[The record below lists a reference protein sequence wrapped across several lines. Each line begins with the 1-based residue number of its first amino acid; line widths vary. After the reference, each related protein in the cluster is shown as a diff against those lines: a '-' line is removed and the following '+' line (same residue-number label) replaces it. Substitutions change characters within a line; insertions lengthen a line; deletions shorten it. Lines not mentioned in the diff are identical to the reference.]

1 MRVPIGD
8 IFETWVQWLRET
20 FGAFFDLISAILNY
34 AITFL
39 ERVFLL
45 EHSVVY
51 PSVIFALLSGAVL
64 FGLLRPRLGRVPV
77 LVVAIA
83 GSAVIFAVEVWRYQ
97 ALEAKLEPAEA
108 RDIVSDL
115 ERFADRLETRAP
127 EDYSAAI
134 EVVEAIPE
142 EKAERIQSEIQRA
155 ERLLVRLRGNRFDRA
170 ASIVEDILEAGAEAG
185 WSDAELAPLET
196 VVSRYRAFAVIDE
209 SRRVASRFERF
220 DEPRLRINA
229 LNERT
234 YSRLTEMMEEARILV
249 VDDPETASLLD
260 SLEKTFLTLNPVRL
274 SMYPAVAMLIL
285 LSAVAGLLAGWRM
298 AVFSVIGLALVLSMG
313 LWVATMETLALVLS
327 ATLFAL
333 VVGVPVGV
341 LAAQSNA
348 VENAVKP
355 VLDFMQTM
363 PAFVYLIPA
372 VLFFGLGKVPG
383 AMATVIFAMPPAV
396 RLTNLGIRGV
406 PKEVVE
412 AAWAFGATRWQ
423 LLLKAQLPI
432 ALPTILAGVNQT
444 IMLALSMVVIG
455 GMIGAGGLGEIVLS
469 GITQMQIGLGFE
481 SGLAVVVLAI
491 YLDRVTQALASLRK
505 KR

>member
-1 MRVPIGD
+1 MRIPIGD
-8 IFETWVQWLRET
+8 TFETWVQWLRGT
-20 FGAFFDLISAILNY
+20 FGAFFDLVSGLLNF

-39 ERVFLL
+39 ERIFLL
-45 EHSVVY
+45 EHSVLY
-51 PSVIFALLSGAVL
+51 PSVVFAAASGALLFGALRSRLRHPILLLLAISLGGLVL
-64 FGLLRPRLGRVPV
+64 
-77 LVVAIA
+77 
-83 GSAVIFAVEVWRYQ
+83 
-97 ALEAKLEPAEA
+97 ALEAWRYRALEAPLAPDEV
-108 RDIVSDL
+108 RQITSDL
-115 ERFADRLETRAP
+115 ERFASALEDRAP
-127 EDYSAAI
+127 VDYAA
-134 EVVEAIPE
+134 ALDALSRIPE
-142 EKAERIQSEIQRA
+142 EAAQGMASELDRAQRQ
-155 ERLLVRLRGNRFDRA
+155 LTRLRANRFDRA
-170 ASIVEDILEAGAEAG
+170 ADILEDVLEAG
-185 WSDAELAPLET
+185 VAAGWTASASAPLET
-196 VVSRYRAFAVIDE
+196 LIHRYRAFAVIDE
-209 SRRVASRFERF
+209 SRRVAARFSRF

-234 YSRLTEMMEEARILV
+234 YARITGMMEAARVLV
-249 VDDPETASLLD
+249 ADDPASAALLGE
-260 SLEKTFLTLNPVRL
+260 LEEIFSTLNPTRL
-274 SMYPAVAMLIL
+274 ALYPAVAMLL
-285 LSAVAGLLAGWRM
+285 FLSALAGLLAGWRM
-298 AVFSVIGLALVLSMG
+298 CVFALLGFTLVLTMG

-333 VVGVPVGV
+333 FVGVPVGI
-341 LAAQSNA
+341 LAAQSQT
-348 VENAVKP
+348 VDNAVKP
-355 VLDFMQTM
+355 ILDFMQTM

-423 LLLKAQLPI
+423 LLFKAQLPI
-432 ALPTILAGVNQT
+432 ALPTLLAGVNQT

-481 SGLAVVVLAI
+481 SGLAVVILAI
-491 YLDRVTQALASLRK
+491 FLDRVTQALASFKK